1 MHSYWHILQI
11 VSIVTVFPMLLLS
24 CGSDRVNIEFKT
36 PRQIYVDDSKTD
48 PDKLNKELEYDLR
61 EAEKKR
67 RQKQRE
73 EEAAIKAKTKAEQKA
88 KKGQPVEE
96 QTAEEETTPSKG
108 VQQPTQQQ
116 SGIPSLKLLNH
127 PTFLSSPFLL
137 RQ

>member
-11 VSIVTVFPMLLLS
+11 LSIVTIFPMLLLS

-61 EAEKKR
+61 AAEKKR

-73 EEAAIKAKTKAEQKA
+73 TEAAAKARTEVEQKA
-88 KKGQPVEE
+88 KSGQSIP
-96 QTAEEETTPSKG
+96 AEEETTQSEEAE
-108 VQQPTQQQ
+108 QPTQQ
-116 SGIPSLKLLNH
+116 
-127 PTFLSSPFLL
+127 
-137 RQ
+137 R

>member
-11 VSIVTVFPMLLLS
+11 VSIVTILPMSLLS
-24 CGSDRVNIEFKT
+24 CGSDRVSIEFKT

-96 QTAEEETTPSKG
+96 
-108 VQQPTQQQ
+108 
-116 SGIPSLKLLNH
+116 
-127 PTFLSSPFLL
+127 
-137 RQ
+137 

>member
-1 MHSYWHILQI
+1 MQGHWHILQTL
-11 VSIVTVFPMLLLS
+11 SIVTVFPMLLLS

-73 EEAAIKAKTKAEQKA
+73 AEVAAKAKEEAEQKTEPEQ
-88 KKGQPVEE
+88 KVQE
-96 QTAEEETTPSKG
+96 QTAEDETEQSQEAEQSTP
-108 VQQPTQQQ
+108 
-116 SGIPSLKLLNH
+116 
-127 PTFLSSPFLL
+127 
-137 RQ
+137 

>member
-1 MHSYWHILQI
+1 MHSYWRILQI
-11 VSIVTVFPMLLLS
+11 VSIVTIFPMLLLS

-73 EEAAIKAKTKAEQKA
+73 AEAAAKAKTEAEQKA
-88 KKGQPVEE
+88 KSGQSIP
-96 QTAEEETTPSKG
+96 AEEETAQSEE
-108 VQQPTQQQ
+108 VEQPTQQ
-116 SGIPSLKLLNH
+116 
-127 PTFLSSPFLL
+127 
-137 RQ
+137 R

>member
-11 VSIVTVFPMLLLS
+11 VSIVTIFPMLLLS

-67 RQKQRE
+67 LQKQRE
-73 EEAAIKAKTKAEQKA
+73 AEAAAKAKEEAEQKTEPEQ
-88 KKGQPVEE
+88 KVQE
-96 QTAEEETTPSKG
+96 QTAEDETAQSQEAEQSTP
-108 VQQPTQQQ
+108 
-116 SGIPSLKLLNH
+116 
-127 PTFLSSPFLL
+127 
-137 RQ
+137 

>member
-1 MHSYWHILQI
+1 MQGHWHILQTL
-11 VSIVTVFPMLLLS
+11 SIVTVFPMLLLS

-73 EEAAIKAKTKAEQKA
+73 TEAEQKA
-88 KKGQPVEE
+88 KEVRQVQEQTSEEE
-96 QTAEEETTPSKG
+96 QTPSKG

-116 SGIPSLKLLNH
+116 
-127 PTFLSSPFLL
+127 
-137 RQ
+137 

>member
-1 MHSYWHILQI
+1 MQCHWHILQTL
-11 VSIVTVFPMLLLS
+11 SIVTVFPMLLLS

-73 EEAAIKAKTKAEQKA
+73 AEAAAKAKEEAERKVQ
-88 KKGQPVEE
+88 E
-96 QTAEEETTPSKG
+96 QTAEDETAQSQEAKQSTP
-108 VQQPTQQQ
+108 
-116 SGIPSLKLLNH
+116 
-127 PTFLSSPFLL
+127 
-137 RQ
+137 

>member
-1 MHSYWHILQI
+1 MQGHWHILQTL
-11 VSIVTVFPMLLLS
+11 SIVTVFPMLLLS

-73 EEAAIKAKTKAEQKA
+73 AEVAAKAKEEAEQKTEPKQKA
-88 KKGQPVEE
+88 QE
-96 QTAEEETTPSKG
+96 QTAEDETAQSQEAEQSTP
-108 VQQPTQQQ
+108 
-116 SGIPSLKLLNH
+116 
-127 PTFLSSPFLL
+127 
-137 RQ
+137 

>member
-1 MHSYWHILQI
+1 MQGHWHILQI
-11 VSIVTVFPMLLLS
+11 LSIVTIFPMLLLS

-67 RQKQRE
+67 LQKQRE
-73 EEAAIKAKTKAEQKA
+73 AEAEQKA
-88 KKGQPVEE
+88 KKGQQVQE
-96 QTAEEETTPSKG
+96 QAYEEERTPSKG

-116 SGIPSLKLLNH
+116 
-127 PTFLSSPFLL
+127 
-137 RQ
+137 